1 MTTYSHFISY
11 PCQLVINPPKVIGT
25 NSIGQFTLM
34 GVSAGAFGVAFN
46 CDAVAATVKAKDP
59 NAGDRIG
66 VFFSHNL
73 FRHPLPV
80 FSVTTLNLNSD
91 VRCIM
96 DSHDFIPTTVSEG
109 CDPLG

>member
-1 MTTYSHFISY
+1 M
-11 PCQLVINPPKVIGT
+11 VGT

-59 NAGDRIG
+59 NAGAETSESFPFYAFL
-66 VFFSHNL
+66 VK
-73 FRHPLPV
+73 
-80 FSVTTLNLNSD
+80 TLNLNSD

-96 DSHDFIPTTVSEG
+96 DSNDFIPINVGGEI
-109 CDPLG
+109 CDHLE